1 MFVGLFVGACVLSTA
16 AGVEDWPHDPL
27 SPSRLVSFVAGA
39 IVTSV
44 GLAVAGEVVGVVLG
58 LAGSPCVSLVTG
70 SVAGCTDGAGVQEL
84 PHDPLSPSGLVSSG
98 AGAVD
103 SPARLSVG
111 AGVRTAADRSA
122 EGLFVGLAVGASVCC
137 VAAGVQELLQDPV
150 SPS

>member
-1 MFVGLFVGACVLSTA
+1 M
-16 AGVEDWPHDPL
+16 
-27 SPSRLVSFVAGA
+27 
-39 IVTSV
+39 
-44 GLAVAGEVVGVVLG
+44 GLAVAGEMEGIALG
-58 LAGSPCVSLVTG
+58 LDGSPSVSLARGSVTG
-70 SVAGCTDGAGVQEL
+70 CTGGAGVQEL
-84 PHDPLSPSGLVSSG
+84 PHDPISPSGLVSSG